1 MTLNFDNT
9 EEELPFDSDLKSED
23 IFDFEYE
30 KEPLYQPKDLSKFG
44 QRCTLNG
51 QSLSSLKKKRRTENK
66 KQN

>member
-9 EEELPFDSDLKSED
+9 EEELPFDSDLRSQD
-23 IFDFEYE
+23 MFDFEYE

-51 QSLSSLKKKRRTENK
+51 HALSSLKKRIQANSKN
-66 KQN
+66 